1 MNGRLVDAETLRAH
15 VHFEDL
21 IEPMVRAFEQSSA
34 GDVHNGLIV
43 MFPGKTHSLGDVY
56 VKTGAALSHDI
67 YVVKVSPWF
76 RVNAERD
83 EPQGGFVAAF
93 DSRTGH
99 TVAILTDEH
108 YLSDIRTAAAGA
120 VAARWLAPPTIR
132 TVGVLGAGVQAYLQ
146 PQALYGERPFKQITI
161 WARDSS
167 RALRLRDRLAV
178 DLPAV
183 DVHVSSDLEQ
193 TVRAVDVLITATSA
207 HEPLVRGQW
216 LHPGQ
221 HITAIG
227 ADDPYKCELAVDA
240 LQRSRVFVD
249 SRDGTA
255 ANGDIH
261 RAIDR
266 DGYGVDQVTGELGEV
281 IAGDKAGRT
290 AESDI
295 TIAKLIGIGAQ
306 DLAAVE
312 VALTKLGCHPSAL
325 R

>member
-120 VAARWLAPPTIR
+120 VAARWLAPPANLTA
-132 TVGVLGAGVQAYLQ
+132 GGLGA
-146 PQALYGERPFKQITI
+146 
-161 WARDSS
+161 
-167 RALRLRDRLAV
+167 
-178 DLPAV
+178 
-183 DVHVSSDLEQ
+183 
-193 TVRAVDVLITATSA
+193 
-207 HEPLVRGQW
+207 RG
-216 LHPGQ
+216 H
-221 HITAIG
+221 
-227 ADDPYKCELAVDA
+227 
-240 LQRSRVFVD
+240 
-249 SRDGTA
+249 
-255 ANGDIH
+255 
-261 RAIDR
+261 
-266 DGYGVDQVTGELGEV
+266 
-281 IAGDKAGRT
+281 
-290 AESDI
+290 
-295 TIAKLIGIGAQ
+295 AQ
-306 DLAAVE
+306 
-312 VALTKLGCHPSAL
+312 SQ
-325 R
+325 